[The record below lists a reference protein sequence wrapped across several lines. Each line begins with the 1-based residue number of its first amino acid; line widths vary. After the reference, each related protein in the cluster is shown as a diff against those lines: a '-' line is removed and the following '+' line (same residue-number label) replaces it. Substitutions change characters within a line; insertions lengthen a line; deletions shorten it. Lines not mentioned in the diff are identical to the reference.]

1 MVGKLFVS
9 MVMMQLTR
17 ILKAATGGGADK
29 DDEDQT
35 EIHVLQNTMDRIDDE
50 AYWDIFEGYFDMPS
64 SDEEE
69 EEEDEDGDEL
79 GGGEA
84 IVEGGGG
91 GEGAAPS
98 SVELRSLAQDVA
110 SIKQSQAEQ
119 AKQMSDVVAQL
130 SELKEMLSAAL
141 N

>member
-1 MVGKLFVS
+1 
-9 MVMMQLTR
+9 
-17 ILKAATGGGADK
+17 
-29 DDEDQT
+29 
-35 EIHVLQNTMDRIDDE
+35 
-50 AYWDIFEGYFDMPS
+50 
-64 SDEEE
+64 
-69 EEEDEDGDEL
+69 
-79 GGGEA
+79 
-84 IVEGGGG
+84 VEGGGG

>member
-1 MVGKLFVS
+1 M
-9 MVMMQLTR
+9 
-17 ILKAATGGGADK
+17 
-29 DDEDQT
+29 
-35 EIHVLQNTMDRIDDE
+35 
-50 AYWDIFEGYFDMPS
+50 
-64 SDEEE
+64 
-69 EEEDEDGDEL
+69 
-79 GGGEA
+79 
-84 IVEGGGG
+84 EGGGG

-110 SIKQSQAEQ
+110 SIKQSQAAQ